1 MHEQLQWWWS
11 DEENGDQEINNFPEE
26 VAGKID
32 VDFQKDTAKLHEKKE
47 KIKKRI
53 KRERERTVSMN

>member
-32 VDFQKDTAKLHEKKE
+32 VDFQKDTAKLHEQKE